1 LKTLIFSLVLATAAL
16 GAMGYSNADNVGGIE
31 QARKPT

>member
-1 LKTLIFSLVLATAAL
+1 LKTLIFSRILATAAL
-16 GAMGYSNADNVGGIE
+16 GAMGYVGGIE